1 MAVFLVSAIA
11 GLVDFYRW
19 EYSYGHNLDP
29 GAAIKVPG
37 MTYQPPLI
45 GSTKLLNFTAHSWPG
60 PGGWIA
66 IGVFITA
73 FGLTIAEL
81 RAGRRERMRVTPL
94 EPALGKNITK
104 SVTVG

>member
-1 MAVFLVSAIA
+1 MDKKA
-11 GLVDFYRW
+11 
-19 EYSYGHNLDP
+19 
-29 GAAIKVPG
+29 
-37 MTYQPPLI
+37 
-45 GSTKLLNFTAHSWPG
+45 
-60 PGGWIA
+60 GGWIA